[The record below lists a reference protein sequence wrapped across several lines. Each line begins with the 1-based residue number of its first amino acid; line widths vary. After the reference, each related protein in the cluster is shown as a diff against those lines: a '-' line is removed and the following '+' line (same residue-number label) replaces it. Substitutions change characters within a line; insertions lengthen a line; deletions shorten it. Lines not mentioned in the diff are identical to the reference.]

1 MGSSMFTGLIESVC
15 PVRAAT
21 KAGSGGMALA
31 VDLGPLAQGTQV
43 GDSIAVNGVCL
54 TVIRTAGAVAYF
66 DVGPETLGR
75 SALGS
80 LRPSAKV
87 NVERAMQ
94 VGDRFGGHMVQGHVD
109 GVARIETLRRQ
120 GAFLDVAFGAEPELL
135 DAIVVKGS
143 VAVDGV
149 SLTVASLEET
159 GFSVAIIPQT
169 ASATT
174 LGQARVGDTVNIET
188 DLIVKAVRRTLE
200 RIMPARSEMTA
211 ERLRALGF

>member
-1 MGSSMFTGLIESVC
+1 MFTGLIESVC

-21 KAGSGGMALA
+21 MAGSGGMDLS

-43 GDSIAVNGVCL
+43 GDSIAVHGVCL
-54 TVIRTAGAVAYF
+54 TVTRTAGAVAYF
-66 DVGPETLGR
+66 DVGPETLRR
-75 SALGS
+75 STLGS
-80 LRPSAKV
+80 IRPSAKV

-109 GVARIETLRRQ
+109 GVARIETLQHQ
-120 GAFLDVAFGAEPELL
+120 GAFLEIAFGAEAELL
-135 DAIVVKGS
+135 DAIVIKGS

-149 SLTVASLEET
+149 SLTVAGLEKS

-174 LGQARVGDTVNIET
+174 LGLARVGDKVNIET
-188 DLIVKAVRRTLE
+188 DLVVKAVRRTLE
-200 RIMPARSEMTA
+200 RIMPARSKLTA
-211 ERLRALGF
+211 DRLKALGF

>member
-1 MGSSMFTGLIESVC
+1 
-15 PVRAAT
+15 
-21 KAGSGGMALA
+21 MALA

-54 TVIRTAGAVAYF
+54 TVTRTAGGVAHF
-66 DVGPETLGR
+66 DVGSETLGR
-75 SALGS
+75 STLGS

-87 NVERAMQ
+87 NVERAML

-109 GVARIETLRRQ
+109 GIARIETLRRQ
-120 GAFLDVAFGAEPELL
+120 GAFLEVVFGAEGELL

-149 SLTVASLEET
+149 SLTVAGLEET

-174 LGQARVGDTVNIET
+174 LGAARVGDKVNIET
-188 DLIVKAVRRTLE
+188 DLIVKAVRRALE
-200 RIMPARSEMTA
+200 RILPPRSELTTD
-211 ERLRALGF
+211 RLRALGF